1 MKCVYII
8 YVMYI
13 ILHNLTYCIENCLYT
28 FLMCLYSTL
37 LYCHCSLKVTSLP
50 TPAALSLPLGRTTVM
65 HMIVRERVPEE
76 QSTGM
81 LHTQVGV
88 ECHWWFNPSPLLDA
102 EFEFAC
108 LSG

>member
-1 MKCVYII
+1 
-8 YVMYI
+8 
-13 ILHNLTYCIENCLYT
+13 
-28 FLMCLYSTL
+28 
-37 LYCHCSLKVTSLP
+37 
-50 TPAALSLPLGRTTVM
+50 M

-88 ECHWWFNPSPLLDA
+88 ERHWWFNYSSPLFDA